1 MKEGEVKKYRQAL
14 RQPGQGKLRLGTI
27 LDFSEGIYSILFI
40 ATLRREYFK
49 LALPNEVV
57 KVKMEKK
64 GEEISFIG

>member
-1 MKEGEVKKYRQAL
+1 MREGEIKKYRQAL

-27 LDFSEGIYSILFI
+27 LDFSEGIYSILYI

-57 KVKMEKK
+57 KIKIEKDANDD
-64 GEEISFIG
+64 I

>member
-1 MKEGEVKKYRQAL
+1 MREGEVKKYRQAL

-27 LDFSEGIYSILFI
+27 LDFSEGIYSILYI

-57 KVKMEKK
+57 KIKIEKDANDD
-64 GEEISFIG
+64 I